1 MADVLYPAYK
11 EAILTGGLNLTSSD
25 IRVALIKSTYTY
37 NSAHDF
43 MDDITAGNENGRSA
57 ALGSKT
63 VALGVFDAADT
74 TVTATDATECDAI
87 IVFYHTGSDATARLI
102 AYIDY
107 PPFTP
112 SASQVINIVFNGSGI
127 FAL

>member
-11 EAILTGGLNLTSSD
+11 EAILTGGLDLTSSD

-57 ALGSKT
+57 ALTSKT

-74 TVTATDATECDAI
+74 TLTATAASACDAI

-102 AYIDY
+102 AYIDFSA
-107 PPFTP
+107 FTP
-112 SASQVINIVFNGSGI
+112 SASQVVDVVFNGSGI
-127 FAL
+127 FSL